1 MSAADQSLHPPDPPP
16 LAGAGDAVP
25 LGRREQRK
33 AETRRRL
40 LATARRLIAEHGA
53 ENLRI
58 SEVSEGAGVGFGT
71 VYSYFDSK
79 EALVESVVEA
89 AVATAAQ
96 EIGSRALEADDPAE
110 TAAIAY
116 RAFVRYAHDAP
127 EVARIL
133 VHLGGADELFENALL
148 PYART
153 TLERGIA
160 TGRFDIEDL
169 ELALTSVSAAALAAI
184 RGVLD
189 GRLEPGAELAG
200 ATMMLRA
207 FGVDPETAK
216 EIVARPLPAIDAV
229 G

>member
-1 MSAADQSLHPPDPPP
+1 MSPAGQPLDAPDPAVP
-16 LAGAGDAVP
+16 GADAVVP
-25 LGRREQRK
+25 LGRRERRK
-33 AETRRRL
+33 LETRRRL

-58 SEVSEGAGVGFGT
+58 SEVSDGAGVGFGT
-71 VYSYFDSK
+71 VYSYFESK

-89 AVATAAQ
+89 AVASAAE
-96 EIGSRALEADDPAE
+96 EIGSRALEAEDPAE

-160 TGRFDIEDL
+160 AGRFDIEDL

-189 GRLEPGAELAG
+189 GRLAPGADIAG

-207 FGVDPETAK
+207 FGVEAEAAR
-216 EIVARPLPAIDAV
+216 EIATRPLPAIDAV